1 MVDIQN
7 INGYGIEDPGFALL
21 REVASKYCPEEVR
34 EVRQSVLPDEAL
46 KLTELETGFKQL
58 LAGGSGYADL
68 PYFGDADDTR
78 GSVKAVPQDNG
89 FGIGIPETQKLR
101 DLHYE
106 EADTLN
112 SEEIKKDFPVL
123 QQKVNGHDLV
133 WLDNGATTQK
143 PVQVIDKISDYYKN
157 YNSNI
162 HRGAHTL
169 AARATDAY
177 EEAREK
183 VQRFINAASSEEII
197 FVRGTTEGINLVAQ
211 TYGRQYL
218 TPGDEVIVSELDHH
232 ANIVPWQQVAR
243 EKGATLKAIPTD
255 KNGDLILS
263 EFERLITPRTR
274 FVSVGHVNNTFGTI
288 NDVKR
293 IIDIAHGHNI
303 PVLIDGAQSI
313 AHTPVDVQQLGA
325 DFFVFSGH
333 KIYGPNGIGVVYGRK
348 DLLDKMQPWQ
358 GGGNMIKD
366 VTIERTEYNVPPAR
380 FEAGTPNVA
389 DAIGLG
395 AALDYVS
402 HLGIRNIEAHEHKL
416 TEYAREQLAQIKGL
430 TLIGNPKNRVS
441 VVSFVLDGIPVPETG
456 TLLDKEGIAVRAGH
470 HCAQPALRAL
480 GYEMSV
486 RPTFA
491 LYNTRE
497 DVDKLVIYEIRNESI
512 NHKVSE
518 GGRIRGAVDA
528 SISDSGVRVPQC
540 QGDERRLLRPLDG
553 SVVRPHRQPHDNL
566 SGGACA
572 ADNGSDQRD
581 GAEHRHGGDC
591 LRPDGGEQRG
601 TEYRGLEAPVRQ
613 QRLADSRHAG
623 QFRCGAA
630 LCRLHETRG
639 GGGAD

>member
-1 MVDIQN
+1 MIDIQN
-7 INGYGIEDPGFALL
+7 NNGYGLEDPGLALL
-21 REVASKYCPEEVR
+21 KQVAQKYCPEEFQASR
-34 EVRQSVLPDEAL
+34 KAVLPDEVL
-46 KLTELETGFKQL
+46 DLSQL
-58 LAGGSGYADL
+58 AVLYDAAFPHPAEHPSFPHPAGHPSL
-68 PYFGDADDTR
+68 
-78 GSVKAVPQDNG
+78 PQDEKLRTGELDSGIG

-101 DLHYE
+101 NLHYE
-106 EADTLN
+106 ETDTLN
-112 SEEIKKDFPVL
+112 SEQIKRDFPVL

-143 PVQVIDKISDYYKN
+143 PNQVIDKISHYYRT

-183 VQRFINAASSEEII
+183 VQRFINAATSEEII

-211 TYGRQYL
+211 AYGRQYL

-232 ANIVPWQQVAR
+232 ANIVPWQRVCKER
-243 EKGATLKAIPTD
+243 GATLRAIPTD
-255 KNGDLILS
+255 QNGDLVLS

-288 NDVKR
+288 NDVQR
-293 IIDIAHGHNI
+293 IINIAHSHQI

-348 DLLDKMQPWQ
+348 ELLDKMQPWQ
-358 GGGNMIKD
+358 GGGNMI
-366 VTIERTEYNVPPAR
+366 TIERTEYNVPPAR

-402 HLGIRNIEAHEHKL
+402 HLGIRNIEHHEHQL
-416 TEYAREQLAQIKGL
+416 TEYAREQLAQIPGL
-430 TLIGNPKNRVS
+430 TLIGNPKQRVS
-441 VVSFVLDGIPVPETG
+441 VVSFVLDGIPVPEVG

-497 DVDKLVIYEIRNESI
+497 DVDRLV
-512 NHKVSE
+512 V
-518 GGRIRGAVDA
+518 AVRK
-528 SISDSGVRVPQC
+528 IVG
-540 QGDERRLLRPLDG
+540 
-553 SVVRPHRQPHDNL
+553 
-566 SGGACA
+566 
-572 ADNGSDQRD
+572 QR
-581 GAEHRHGGDC
+581 
-591 LRPDGGEQRG
+591 
-601 TEYRGLEAPVRQ
+601 
-613 QRLADSRHAG
+613 
-623 QFRCGAA
+623 
-630 LCRLHETRG
+630 
-639 GGGAD
+639 

>member
-1 MVDIQN
+1 MN
-7 INGYGIEDPGFALL
+7 YELINGYGIEDPGFELL
-21 REVASKYCPEEVR
+21 RQVAQKYCPEELQSERKAVVPDDALNLSAIADLFKTFVGVDNNPAPTENGLSTPLPHR
-34 EVRQSVLPDEAL
+34 EGQGGGSV
-46 KLTELETGFKQL
+46 
-58 LAGGSGYADL
+58 AGGSALGVQ
-68 PYFGDADDTR
+68 PFGER
-78 GSVKAVPQDNG
+78 ELSS
-89 FGIGIPETQKLR
+89 
-101 DLHYE
+101 LHYE
-106 EADTLN
+106 EVDTLN

-123 QQKVNGHDLV
+123 HQKVNGHDLV

-143 PVQVIDKISDYYKN
+143 PIQVIDKISDYYKN

-177 EEAREK
+177 EE
-183 VQRFINAASSEEII
+183 
-197 FVRGTTEGINLVAQ
+197 
-211 TYGRQYL
+211 
-218 TPGDEVIVSELDHH
+218 
-232 ANIVPWQQVAR
+232 AR

-293 IIDIAHGHNI
+293 IIDIAHSHNI

-497 DVDKLVIYEIRNESI
+497 DVDKLVI
-512 NHKVSE
+512 
-518 GGRIRGAVDA
+518 AVRK
-528 SISDSGVRVPQC
+528 IV
-540 QGDERRLLRPLDG
+540 G
-553 SVVRPHRQPHDNL
+553 SRQK
-566 SGGACA
+566 
-572 ADNGSDQRD
+572 
-581 GAEHRHGGDC
+581 
-591 LRPDGGEQRG
+591 
-601 TEYRGLEAPVRQ
+601 
-613 QRLADSRHAG
+613 
-623 QFRCGAA
+623 
-630 LCRLHETRG
+630 
-639 GGGAD
+639 

>member
-1 MVDIQN
+1 MLN
-7 INGYGIEDPGFALL
+7 ISEINNFPQHEQVFEAL
-21 REVASKYCPEEVR
+21 REIAQKYCPEELQQERRDVFP
-34 EVRQSVLPDEAL
+34 LPDE
-46 KLTELETGFKQL
+46 KLDLSAFHVANTE
-58 LAGGSGYADL
+58 
-68 PYFGDADDTR
+68 P
-78 GSVKAVPQDNG
+78 
-89 FGIGIPETQKLR
+89 FGIGIPESQKLR
-101 DLHYE
+101 NLNYE
-106 EADTLN
+106 EVDTLN

-123 QQKVNGHDLV
+123 NQKVNGHDLV

-143 PVQVIDKISDYYKN
+143 PLQVIDKISDYYKT

-183 VQRFINAASSEEII
+183 AQRFINAGSSEEII

-211 TYGRQYL
+211 TYGKQFV
-218 TPGDEVIVSELDHH
+218 TAGDDVIVSELDHH
-232 ANIVPWQQVAR
+232 ANIVPWQRVCQ
-243 EKGATLKAIPTD
+243 EKGASLHAIPAD
-255 KNGDLILS
+255 SNGDLVLS
-263 EFERLITPRTR
+263 ELERLITPRTR
-274 FVSVGHVNNTFGTI
+274 IVSVGHVNNTFGTI

-293 IIDIAHGHNI
+293 IIDIAHSHNV

-313 AHTPVDVQQLGA
+313 AHTPVDVQLLNA

-395 AALDYVS
+395 AALDYV
-402 HLGIRNIEAHEHKL
+402 HRIGIRNIEHHEHQL
-416 TEYAREQLAQIKGL
+416 TEYAREQLAQISGL
-430 TLIGNPKNRVS
+430 TLIGNPKQRVS
-441 VVSFVLDGIPVPETG
+441 VVSFVLDGIPVPEVG

-497 DVDKLVIYEIRNESI
+497 DVDKLVIAIRKI
-512 NHKVSE
+512 V
-518 GGRIRGAVDA
+518 GGRR
-528 SISDSGVRVPQC
+528 
-540 QGDERRLLRPLDG
+540 
-553 SVVRPHRQPHDNL
+553 
-566 SGGACA
+566 
-572 ADNGSDQRD
+572 
-581 GAEHRHGGDC
+581 
-591 LRPDGGEQRG
+591 
-601 TEYRGLEAPVRQ
+601 
-613 QRLADSRHAG
+613 
-623 QFRCGAA
+623 
-630 LCRLHETRG
+630 
-639 GGGAD
+639 

>member
-1 MVDIQN
+1 MVDIQH

-21 REVASKYCPEEVR
+21 REVAHKYCPEEAM
-34 EVRQSVLPDEAL
+34 EARQSVFPDEAL
-46 KLTELETGFKQL
+46 NLTELETGFKQL
-58 LAGGSGYADL
+58 LGGESGYADL

-78 GSVKAVPQDNG
+78 GPVKVTPKDNG
-89 FGIGIPETQKLR
+89 FGIGIPETQKLQS
-101 DLHYE
+101 LHYE
-106 EADTLN
+106 EVDTLN

-123 QQKVNGHDLV
+123 HQQVNGHDLV

-143 PVQVIDKISDYYKN
+143 PIQVIDKISHYYKT

-183 VQRFINAASSEEII
+183 VQRFINATSSEEII

-218 TPGDEVIVSELDHH
+218 TPGDEVNVSELDHN
-232 ANIVPWQQVAR
+232 ANIVTWQQVAH

-263 EFERLITPRTR
+263 EFERIITPRTR

-293 IIDIAHGHNI
+293 IIDIAHSHNI

-416 TEYAREQLAQIKGL
+416 TEYAREQLAQIPGL

-497 DVDKLVIYEIRNESI
+497 DVDKLVIAVKKII
-512 NHKVSE
+512 
-518 GGRIRGAVDA
+518 GR
-528 SISDSGVRVPQC
+528 
-540 QGDERRLLRPLDG
+540 
-553 SVVRPHRQPHDNL
+553 
-566 SGGACA
+566 
-572 ADNGSDQRD
+572 
-581 GAEHRHGGDC
+581 
-591 LRPDGGEQRG
+591 
-601 TEYRGLEAPVRQ
+601 
-613 QRLADSRHAG
+613 
-623 QFRCGAA
+623 
-630 LCRLHETRG
+630 
-639 GGGAD
+639 

>member
-1 MVDIQN
+1 MIDIHN

-21 REVASKYCPEEVR
+21 REVAQKYCPEEFQEQR
-34 EVRQSVLPDEAL
+34 KELFPDEPL
-46 KLTELETGFKQL
+46 N
-58 LAGGSGYADL
+58 LAAIDKGED
-68 PYFGDADDTR
+68 
-78 GSVKAVPQDNG
+78 

-112 SEEIKKDFPVL
+112 SEQIKKDFPVL
-123 QQKVNGHDLV
+123 NQKVNGHDLV

-143 PVQVIDKISDYYKN
+143 PNQVIDKISDYYRT

-183 VQRFINAASSEEII
+183 VQRFINAATSEEII

-211 TYGRQYL
+211 TYGRQFL

-232 ANIVPWQQVAR
+232 ANIVPWQRVAQER
-243 EKGATLKAIPTD
+243 GATLRAIPTD
-255 KNGDLILS
+255 QNGDLILS
-263 EFERLITPRTR
+263 ELERLITPRTR

-288 NDVKR
+288 NDVRR
-293 IIDIAHGHNI
+293 IIDIAHSHNI

-348 DLLDKMQPWQ
+348 ELLDKMQPWQ

-389 DAIGLG
+389 DAIG
-395 AALDYVS
+395 
-402 HLGIRNIEAHEHKL
+402 IEAHEHKL
-416 TEYAREQLAQIKGL
+416 TEYAREQLAQIPGL

-441 VVSFVLDGIPVPETG
+441 VVSFVLDGIPVPEVG

-497 DVDKLVIYEIRNESI
+497 DVDKLVITVKKII
-512 NHKVSE
+512 
-518 GGRIRGAVDA
+518 GR
-528 SISDSGVRVPQC
+528 
-540 QGDERRLLRPLDG
+540 
-553 SVVRPHRQPHDNL
+553 
-566 SGGACA
+566 
-572 ADNGSDQRD
+572 
-581 GAEHRHGGDC
+581 
-591 LRPDGGEQRG
+591 
-601 TEYRGLEAPVRQ
+601 
-613 QRLADSRHAG
+613 
-623 QFRCGAA
+623 
-630 LCRLHETRG
+630 
-639 GGGAD
+639 

>member
-1 MVDIQN
+1 MISVNESFIP
-7 INGYGIEDPGFALL
+7 DPGIGFAYSQAPQEDNTLEQMKKIAQQYCPQELQAERVAVFPDEKLRLGEHSSGMDLHLEELKAGFKALL
-21 REVASKYCPEEVR
+21 DGA
-34 EVRQSVLPDEAL
+34 LP
-46 KLTELETGFKQL
+46 F
-58 LAGGSGYADL
+58 SDL
-68 PYFGDADDTR
+68 PYIGDAESRSQTA
-78 GSVKAVPQDNG
+78 SNPESAEVKAPSGNIEDG
-89 FGIGIPETQKLR
+89 FGIGIPETEKLR
-101 DLHYE
+101 SMHYE
-106 EADTLN
+106 EVDTLN
-112 SEEIKKDFPVL
+112 SEQIKKDFPVL
-123 QQKVNGHDLV
+123 NQKVNGHDLV

-143 PVQVIDKISDYYKN
+143 PLQVIDKISDYYKT

-183 VQRFINAASSEEII
+183 VQRFINAATSEEII

-232 ANIVPWQQVAR
+232 ANIVPWQQVAH

-255 KNGDLILS
+255 QNGDLIIS
-263 EFERLITPRTR
+263 EFERIITPRTR

-293 IIDIAHGHNI
+293 IIDIAHSHNI

-348 DLLDKMQPWQ
+348 DILDKMQPWQ

-416 TEYAREQLAQIKGL
+416 TEYAREQLAQIPGL
-430 TLIGNPKNRVS
+430 TVIGNPKNRVS

-497 DVDKLVIYEIRNESI
+497 DVDKLVI
-512 NHKVSE
+512 
-518 GGRIRGAVDA
+518 AVRK
-528 SISDSGVRVPQC
+528 IVG
-540 QGDERRLLRPLDG
+540 
-553 SVVRPHRQPHDNL
+553 
-566 SGGACA
+566 
-572 ADNGSDQRD
+572 QR
-581 GAEHRHGGDC
+581 
-591 LRPDGGEQRG
+591 
-601 TEYRGLEAPVRQ
+601 
-613 QRLADSRHAG
+613 S
-623 QFRCGAA
+623 
-630 LCRLHETRG
+630 
-639 GGGAD
+639 

>member
-1 MVDIQN
+1 MNLQN
-7 INGYGIEDPGFALL
+7 INGYGLEDPTFELL
-21 REVASKYCPEEVR
+21 RQVARKYCPEEWQRQR
-34 EVRQSVLPDEAL
+34 ETIVPTEQLDLSAL
-46 KLTELETGFKQL
+46 HAPYDATTPHALSLE
-58 LAGGSGYADL
+58 
-68 PYFGDADDTR
+68 
-78 GSVKAVPQDNG
+78 
-89 FGIGIPETQKLR
+89 GIGDSELR
-101 DLHYE
+101 SLSYE

-112 SEEIKKDFPVL
+112 TEEIKKDFPVL
-123 QQKVNGHDLV
+123 HQQVNGHDLV

-143 PVQVIDKISDYYKN
+143 PIQVIDRISDYYRRD
-157 YNSNI
+157 NSNI

-177 EEAREK
+177 EGAREK
-183 VQRFINAASSEEII
+183 VRRFINAASADEII

-211 TYGRQYL
+211 TYGRQYCS
-218 TPGDEVIVSELDHH
+218 PGDDIIVSELDHH
-232 ANIVPWQQVAR
+232 ANIVSWQRIAQER
-243 EKGATLKAIPTD
+243 GCTLKAIPTD

-263 EFERLITPRTR
+263 ELERLITPRTR
-274 FVSVGHVNNTFGTI
+274 IVSVGHVNNTFGTI
-288 NDVKR
+288 NDVRR
-293 IIDIAHGHNI
+293 IIDIAHSHQV

-313 AHTPVDVQQLGA
+313 AHTPVNVQQLGA

-366 VTIERTEYNVPPAR
+366 VTIEHTEYNVAPAR

-402 HLGIRNIEAHEHKL
+402 RLGIRNIEAHEHRL
-416 TEYAREQLAQIKGL
+416 TEYAREQLGQIRGL

-456 TLLDKEGIAVRAGH
+456 ALLDKEGIAVRAGH

-497 DVDKLVIYEIRNESI
+497 DVDKLV
-512 NHKVSE
+512 V
-518 GGRIRGAVDA
+518 AVRK
-528 SISDSGVRVPQC
+528 II
-540 QGDERRLLRPLDG
+540 
-553 SVVRPHRQPHDNL
+553 
-566 SGGACA
+566 
-572 ADNGSDQRD
+572 ADKG
-581 GAEHRHGGDC
+581 
-591 LRPDGGEQRG
+591 
-601 TEYRGLEAPVRQ
+601 
-613 QRLADSRHAG
+613 
-623 QFRCGAA
+623 
-630 LCRLHETRG
+630 
-639 GGGAD
+639 

>member
-1 MVDIQN
+1 MIDIQN
-7 INGYGIEDPGFALL
+7 INGYGIQDPGFELL
-21 REVASKYCPEEVR
+21 RQAAQKYCPEELQ

-46 KLTELETGFKQL
+46 NLEELATGFKAL
-58 LAGGSGYADL
+58 LAGGSGYGEL
-68 PYFGDADDTR
+68 PYIGDEDANTSSLPKDD
-78 GSVKAVPQDNG
+78 GC
-89 FGIGIPETQKLR
+89 GIGIPETQKLR

-112 SEEIKKDFPVL
+112 SEQIKRDFPVL

-143 PVQVIDKISDYYKN
+143 PNQVIDKISEYYRT

-183 VQRFINAASSEEII
+183 VQRFINAATSEEII

-211 TYGRQYL
+211 AYGRQFL

-232 ANIVPWQQVAR
+232 ANIVPWQRVCQ
-243 EKGATLKAIPTD
+243 EKGATLRAIPTD
-255 KNGDLILS
+255 QNGDLVLS
-263 EFERLITPRTR
+263 ELERLITPRTR
-274 FVSVGHVNNTFGTI
+274 FVSVGHVNNTYGTI
-288 NDVKR
+288 NDVRR
-293 IIDIAHGHNI
+293 IIEIAHAHNI

-348 DLLDKMQPWQ
+348 ELLDKMQPWQ

-366 VTIERTEYNVPPAR
+366 VTIERTEYNQPPAR

-402 HLGIRNIEAHEHKL
+402 KIGLRNIEHHEHQL
-416 TEYAREQLAQIKGL
+416 TEYAREQLAQIPGL
-430 TLIGNPKNRVS
+430 TLLANPKNRVS
-441 VVSFVLDGIPVPETG
+441 VVSFVLDGIPVPEVG

-497 DVDKLVIYEIRNESI
+497 DVDKLVIAIKKI
-512 NHKVSE
+512 I
-518 GGRIRGAVDA
+518 GR
-528 SISDSGVRVPQC
+528 
-540 QGDERRLLRPLDG
+540 
-553 SVVRPHRQPHDNL
+553 
-566 SGGACA
+566 
-572 ADNGSDQRD
+572 
-581 GAEHRHGGDC
+581 
-591 LRPDGGEQRG
+591 
-601 TEYRGLEAPVRQ
+601 
-613 QRLADSRHAG
+613 
-623 QFRCGAA
+623 
-630 LCRLHETRG
+630 
-639 GGGAD
+639 